1 MLFPR
6 DKKWA
11 TMSGVTPWLKSAIW
25 LLVIYGIL
33 SMLLSPPPQL
43 SAAFAGKSLLLF
55 FVLVTYALLHLLF
68 SALFLGFQP
77 ARPGLVTS
85 AGFLEKICL
94 RLC

>member
-1 MLFPR
+1 MLFPHG
-6 DKKWA
+6 KKWA

-43 SAAFAGKSLLLF
+43 SAAFAGKSQLLF

-77 ARPGLVTS
+77 AYPGLVTS

>member
-1 MLFPR
+1 M
-6 DKKWA
+6 
-11 TMSGVTPWLKSAIW
+11 TPWLKSAIW

-43 SAAFAGKSLLLF
+43 SAAFSGKSGLVF

-68 SALFLGFQP
+68 SALIFRFQP
-77 ARPGLVTS
+77 EGPGFVIS
-85 AGFLEKICL
+85 DGFLEKICL